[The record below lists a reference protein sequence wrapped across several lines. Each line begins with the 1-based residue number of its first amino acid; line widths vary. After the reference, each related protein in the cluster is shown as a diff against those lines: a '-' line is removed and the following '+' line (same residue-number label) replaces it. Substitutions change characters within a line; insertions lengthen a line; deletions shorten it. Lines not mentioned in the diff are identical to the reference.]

1 MLIALAG
8 NANSGKTTLFN
19 ALTGASA
26 HVGNFPGVT
35 VEYRRGQVTWNPS
48 LTVLDL
54 PGIYS
59 LTPYSEEEEVAK
71 RALQKVE
78 GIINV
83 ADACNLPRHLY
94 LTLQLTELGIPAVL
108 AINMMDEA
116 THLQIDCS
124 KLTKLLGLPVIGIS
138 ARKKQGLREVTEC
151 LTQQI
156 EKGVCPRC
164 PAPALTGE
172 EYLVSADRRYRY
184 IETLCRECIRQTG
197 KETTK
202 TERLDRLLLHS
213 KLSFPVLFSVLF
225 LLFFIPFGP
234 LGTGLQKGTEAIIT
248 HLSQINFPFLPLWFQ
263 SFLQKGIF
271 GGVGSVLSFFPC
283 VFLLFFC
290 LSLLEDSGYLA
301 RISFLADRPLQTIG
315 LSGRSAVPFLTGFG
329 CTVPAV
335 AAAKTMPSQRDKI
348 LTVLY
353 LPFVSCSAKLPIFTF
368 ITGALFPETGFFII
382 FLLYLSGI
390 LWGVL
395 NTAFSHK
402 FLVRGASESFVLE
415 LPHYRFPDLKQSL
428 RYTLQRSGE
437 FIKKTVTVI
446 FLASVFIWV
455 LQYFTP
461 QGGPAAEFHQSIL
474 FSLGKRLSPL
484 FTPLGFGTPEA
495 ASALLAG
502 VGAKEAVISTL
513 RVLTK
518 DVSSLFSPL
527 SAFSFLHFVLLYMP
541 CAAAFAAIRR
551 ELGTVSATLAFVYQT
566 AFAWLISFG
575 IYQLGLKILG

>member
-8 NANSGKTTLFN
+8 NANCGKTTLFN
-19 ALTGASA
+19 ALTGSSA

-35 VEYRRGQVTWNPS
+35 VEYRQGQVTWNPS
-48 LTVLDL
+48 LTLLDL

-59 LTPYSEEEEVAK
+59 LTPYSEEEEVTK
-71 RALQKVE
+71 KALQKVE

-83 ADACNLPRHLY
+83 ADACNLSRNLY
-94 LTLQLTELGIPAVL
+94 LTLQLTELGIPTVL

-124 KLTKLLGLPVIGIS
+124 KLSKFLGLPVVGIS
-138 ARKKQGLREVTEC
+138 ARKRKGLRE
-151 LTQQI
+151 LTALL
-156 EKGVCPRC
+156 EKQVHHQRCPVCPVPPR
-164 PAPALTGE
+164 TGE

-184 IETLCRECIRQTG
+184 IEILYGECIRQTK
-197 KETTK
+197 KEPSKTK
-202 TERLDRLLLHS
+202 RLDRLLLHS
-213 KLSFPVLFSVLF
+213 RLSFPLLFGVLF
-225 LLFFIPFGP
+225 LLFLIPFGP
-234 LGTGLQKGTEAIIT
+234 FGTGLRKGTEALIT
-248 HLSQINFPFLPLWFQ
+248 HLSHINLSFFPPWFQ
-263 SFLQKGIF
+263 SFLQEGMF

-283 VFLLFFC
+283 IFLLFFC

-301 RISFLADRPLQTIG
+301 RISFLTDPFMQTIG
-315 LSGRSAVPFLTGFG
+315 LSGRSAIPFLTGFG

-348 LTVLY
+348 LTVLF

-368 ITGALFPETGFFII
+368 ITGALFPQSGFLIL

-390 LWGVL
+390 SWGIL

-402 FLVRGASESFVLE
+402 YLVRGVSESFVME
-415 LPHYRFPDLKQSL
+415 LPLYRFPDLKQSL
-428 RYTLQRSGE
+428 RVTLKRSGE
-437 FIKKTVTVI
+437 FIKKTFTVI
-446 FLASVFIWV
+446 FLASVLIWV
-455 LQYFTP
+455 FRYFTP
-461 QGGPAAEFHQSIL
+461 QGSPASELDQSIL
-474 FSLGKRLSPL
+474 FSFGKKISPL
-484 FTPLGFGTPEA
+484 FAPLGFGSPEA

-502 VGAKEAVISTL
+502 LGAKEAVVSTL
-513 RVLTK
+513 GVLTK
-518 DVSSLFSPL
+518 DISFLFSPL

-551 ELGTVSATLAFVYQT
+551 ELGTVSAILAFVYQT
-566 AFAWLISFG
+566 AFAWLVSFG